1 LFHLCYYTFHYFFV
15 ENLDLESEIGN
26 PPTKITNFLQT
37 SKIPFL
43 NISDNNQGI
52 EIPEDTQNNSAAPN
66 IQTLSEIGII
76 IIDFQYYILVYH

>member
-1 LFHLCYYTFHYFFV
+1 M
-15 ENLDLESEIGN
+15 
-26 PPTKITNFLQT
+26 QT
-37 SKIPFL
+37 SKVPFL